1 MLPISEGDIRAYIAE
16 NFNKIRNWLID
27 YEELNKEEYNID
39 YECCDCL
46 TYYGS
51 DGFVCGDKLVVGRYC
66 PGENKVKLNL
76 SMIRRDVNDI
86 RNDCLKNKIQISS
99 DMNFNPYDYADIII
113 FHELAHAYQDKHEK
127 IKLRRDDV
135 EIEQD
140 ADEKAIMWYSEYA
153 SQQGKSLEAINIIVE
168 YYRKNR
174 GKIK

>member
-1 MLPISEGDIRAYIAE
+1 MSSVIEIGDIQKYISENFAQMKEWIIKTKKINEKDYDISPEYYE
-16 NFNKIRNWLID
+16 YLD
-27 YEELNKEEYNID
+27 YKDKDGMCVSNIIV
-39 YECCDCL
+39 
-46 TYYGS
+46 T
-51 DGFVCGDKLVVGRYC
+51 GRYC
-66 PGENKVKLNL
+66 PGKKSIVKFGLTGIQRNVEN
-76 SMIRRDVNDI
+76 I
-86 RNDCLKNKIQISS
+86 RNEILNGRFQI
-99 DMNFNPYDYADIII
+99 PYNMKFDYADIII